1 MKKLLIWLLNKVATE
16 EVVTWLV
23 SKLGNFTYET
33 AKKIIDAT
41 LDKVARVER
50 QLGAVP
56 GEEKA
61 VVVRKWL
68 EENFDL
74 KGSKWLINFIL
85 ELAVALAKKKGL
97 IK

>member
-1 MKKLLIWLLNKVATE
+1 MWLLSKLATE
-16 EVVTWLV
+16 EVVTWLI
-23 SKLGNFTYET
+23 SKLGGFTYEV
-33 AKKIIDAT
+33 ARKILNAT
-41 LDKVARVER
+41 LDKVAEVER

-61 VVVRKWL
+61 VVVKKWL
-68 EENFDL
+68 RERFGL
-74 KGSKWLINFIL
+74 KEAKWLVNFIL